1 LDDDKD
7 FEDDIDLEDF
17 EDVIEAGP
25 RKNFVRLFLFKFLF
39 CNSWTIDYV
48 IKIFIKGRPYLNSG
62 WCQCECTALPLVQAI
77 LVMELMS

>member
-25 RKNFVRLFLFKFLF
+25 RKIFVRLFLFKFL
-39 CNSWTIDYV
+39 
-48 IKIFIKGRPYLNSG
+48 L
-62 WCQCECTALPLVQAI
+62 
-77 LVMELMS
+77 

>member
-48 IKIFIKGRPYLNSG
+48 IKIFIKGRP
-62 WCQCECTALPLVQAI
+62 
-77 LVMELMS
+77 